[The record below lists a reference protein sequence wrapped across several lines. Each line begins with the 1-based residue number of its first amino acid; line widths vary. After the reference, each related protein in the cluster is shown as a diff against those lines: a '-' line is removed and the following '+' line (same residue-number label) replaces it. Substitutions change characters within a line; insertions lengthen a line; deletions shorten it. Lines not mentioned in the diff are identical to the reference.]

1 MSSDGPGAGAPW
13 RSRSRRR
20 RVAEHVDHG
29 VAEPA
34 TGPRSS
40 SASTPLTPSTTASAW
55 PAMRVA
61 TAGVP
66 QAAASVSVMPQP
78 SRAEAEATTHA
89 RR

>member
-1 MSSDGPGAGAPW
+1 MASPRLRGSPSVSNPDDP
-13 RSRSRRR
+13 SR
-20 RVAEHVDHG
+20 
-29 VAEPA
+29 
-34 TGPRSS
+34 
-40 SASTPLTPSTTASAW
+40 TASAW

-78 SRAEAEATTHA
+78 SRADAEATIHA